1 MRRPSFSFAIPRR
14 TSSESA
20 FGSGWSS
27 KYRPSAKSAMP
38 SSIGNRRPHDT
49 HVNADAD
56 EENAEWQAGQTSP
69 EAEVSIS
76 SILRISSSCSSELAP
91 KRRRRR
97 ATGGGLCYSLHM
109 ANEAQFDEPIQRV
122 RRRLGELKSFAESPA
137 RDREVERLEG
147 KLKKL
152 SREVYENLTPWQKTL
167 VARHPNRPFTLDYV
181 RVLIRDFV
189 EWHGDRAFADDP
201 AIVAG
206 FGFLGARAVAV
217 IGHQKGRDTREK
229 IRRNFGMPRPEG
241 YRKALRVMK
250 LAEKFG
256 KPVLSFIDTPGAF
269 PGLESEER
277 GVAEA
282 IARNLLEMS
291 ALRVPIVATVIGEGG
306 SGGALGIGIGDV
318 VLMLEHSVYSV
329 ISPEGCA
336 AILWKDQARAK
347 EAAEAMRLTAADCKA
362 LGVIDEVL
370 PEPPGGAH
378 ADPVATIDTVGR
390 AIDGRLERLVLLPV
404 EALLE
409 ARYAKFRAMGAWE
422 SA

>member
-1 MRRPSFSFAIPRR
+1 
-14 TSSESA
+14 
-20 FGSGWSS
+20 
-27 KYRPSAKSAMP
+27 
-38 SSIGNRRPHDT
+38 
-49 HVNADAD
+49 
-56 EENAEWQAGQTSP
+56 
-69 EAEVSIS
+69 
-76 SILRISSSCSSELAP
+76 
-91 KRRRRR
+91 
-97 ATGGGLCYSLHM
+97 M
-109 ANEAQFDEPIQRV
+109 ANEARFDEPIQRV
-122 RRRLGELKSFAESPA
+122 KRRLEELKGFAESPA
-137 RDREVERLEG
+137 RDREVE
-147 KLKKL
+147 KLNEKVGKL
-152 SREVYENLTPWQKTL
+152 SREIYENLTPWQKTL

-181 RVLIRDFV
+181 RVLIRDFT
-189 EWHGDRAFADDP
+189 EWRGDRAFADDP

-256 KPVLSFIDTPGAF
+256 KPVLTFIDTPGAF

-291 ALRVPIVATVIGEGG
+291 ALRTPIVTSVIGEGG

-318 VLMLEHSVYSV
+318 ILMLEHSVYSV

-347 EAAEAMRLTAADCKA
+347 EAAEAMRVTAADCKA
-362 LGVIDEVL
+362 LGVVDEVL
-370 PEPPGGAH
+370 REPPGGAH
-378 ADPVATIDTVGR
+378 ADPVAAIESLGR
-390 AIDGRLERLVLLPV
+390 AIEERLAGLERVPV

-422 SA
+422 TA